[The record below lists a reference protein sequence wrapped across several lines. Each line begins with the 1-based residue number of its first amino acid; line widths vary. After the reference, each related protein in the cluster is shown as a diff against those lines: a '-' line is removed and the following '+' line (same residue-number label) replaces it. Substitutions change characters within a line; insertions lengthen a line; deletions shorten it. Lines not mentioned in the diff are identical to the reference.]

1 MDFSGHTALVTGGSR
16 GLGAAIAR
24 GLAAAGA
31 DVVVNHRSPGASA
44 ERAAALVAE
53 LETAGRRA
61 LAVRADISV
70 HQDVVELF
78 ARVQEAFG
86 RLDHLVL
93 NAARAPFKPVE
104 RLLERD
110 LRQLVDTNFVG
121 NVRCIREAVPMLAG
135 SHGSVV
141 FVSSLGSRRHLPEYP
156 LGSMKAA
163 MEAVVRDCA
172 ESLRGRGVKVNG
184 VCAGLARTDS
194 LKTLRMAWPG
204 IERVD
209 EDRFVTAEEVAQ
221 VVLFL
226 CSPRASGIVGQTV
239 VVDRGLGHGLV
250 L

>member
-1 MDFSGHTALVTGGSR
+1 MDFSGHTALVTGSSR
-16 GLGAAIAR
+16 GLGAAFAR
-24 GLAAAGA
+24 AFAAAGA
-31 DVVVNHRSPGASA
+31 HVVVNHRSPDASA

-53 LETAGRRA
+53 LEAAGRRA
-61 LAVRADISV
+61 IAVRADIS
-70 HQDVVELF
+70 DRREVVALM
-78 ARVQEAFG
+78 ARVREELG

-93 NAARAPFKPVE
+93 NAARAPFKPLE

-121 NVRCIREAVPMLAG
+121 NILCLREALPLLEETSG
-135 SHGSVV
+135 TVV
-141 FVSSLGSRRHLPEYP
+141 FVSSLGSRRYLPEYP

-172 ESLRGRGVKVNG
+172 LSLRDRGIAVNG

-194 LKTLRMAWPG
+194 LKTLRTAWPA
-204 IERVD
+204 IEHLD
-209 EDRFVTAEEVAQ
+209 EGHFVTPGEVAG

-226 CSPRASGIVGQTV
+226 CSPRAAGIVGQTV
-239 VVDRGLGHGLV
+239 VVDRGLGHALV